1 MKTNLLIALLGLMPA
16 SIFAQF
22 AWQPVQAEIS
32 VVEKGK
38 GVAKVVAHTS
48 VGDWGTVVESID
60 VTVTNKKLL
69 KNITAE
75 DFDIVN
81 NVANTLYEPGTGN
94 AVDDYKDDGIS
105 IETNGNVLTIKAKPF
120 DAEGKRDQRW
130 QKQIWQVVCKNP
142 QLSFSGRDVDETT
155 IGIIDQCI
163 KGSYTYAGI
172 TREYMLYLPK
182 DENGNYIPNVPLFV
196 WQIGGGEYDKDLMTA
211 ALANKCLTS
220 LPQNGKKCATL
231 VFAIAN
237 PNYSYSASLD
247 QEKIKLVD
255 KNNALQMEFI
265 DSLIKEGKVDGSKL
279 FCVGASSGGGCTMRF
294 MMQFA
299 SRFKAAVPIC
309 AMDPIVPIHMVL
321 REKPGTN
328 SGEFTN
334 QVENVWRS
342 NEAVYKWNGKE
353 MVAQPMDIEAFVKLP
368 MYFVHAQDDTTCS
381 VLSTYIYSDA
391 RKRLG
396 AKDDKIRIYSDDDMR
411 AYGFGGMLSHFSW
424 VRMLNDYGSG
434 EAMDWIVKKF

>member
-1 MKTNLLIALLGLMPA
+1 
-16 SIFAQF
+16 
-22 AWQPVQAEIS
+22 
-32 VVEKGK
+32 
-38 GVAKVVAHTS
+38 
-48 VGDWGTVVESID
+48 
-60 VTVTNKKLL
+60 
-69 KNITAE
+69 
-75 DFDIVN
+75 
-81 NVANTLYEPGTGN
+81 
-94 AVDDYKDDGIS
+94 
-105 IETNGNVLTIKAKPF
+105 
-120 DAEGKRDQRW
+120 
-130 QKQIWQVVCKNP
+130 
-142 QLSFSGRDVDETT
+142 
-155 IGIIDQCI
+155 
-163 KGSYTYAGI
+163 
-172 TREYMLYLPK
+172 
-182 DENGNYIPNVPLFV
+182 
-196 WQIGGGEYDKDLMTA
+196 
-211 ALANKCLTS
+211 
-220 LPQNGKKCATL
+220 
-231 VFAIAN
+231 
-237 PNYSYSASLD
+237 
-247 QEKIKLVD
+247 
-255 KNNALQMEFI
+255 
-265 DSLIKEGKVDGSKL
+265 
-279 FCVGASSGGGCTMRF
+279 MRF

-342 NEAVYKWNGKE
+342 NEAIYKWNGTE
-353 MVAQPMDIEAFVKLP
+353 MIAQPMDIEAFVKLP